1 MKKTVALLLALA
13 VLLTGCNS
21 ASRVNHNLSKQ
32 ANEFNIYRKITVMN
46 MRTDKVVLTVEGYM
60 ALTNNDDNE
69 LVVTIQ
75 TGEHKYYKDYI
86 YLNEWTC
93 YIMEQTEPTS
103 TSRYFYE
110 IVVFPDH

>member
-1 MKKTVALLLALA
+1 MKKIIALLLAVV
-13 VLLTGCNS
+13 VLLTGCTS
-21 ASRVNHNLSKQ
+21 ASRVNHNLSRQ

-75 TGEHKYYKDYI
+75 TGENKYYKDYI

-103 TSRYFYE
+103 TNRYFYE